1 MSSNQEIWR
10 RALTLLEGYGARAEY
25 EAAAQLDATASLGDA
40 AGETLWIQVM
50 SAVHELQRPRRPGEC
65 LH

>member
-10 RALTLLEGYGARAEY
+10 RAFTLIEGYGAQAEY
-25 EAAAQLDATASLGDA
+25 EAAAQLDTMASLGDA
-40 AGETLWIQVM
+40 AGETLWTLVM

-65 LH
+65 LN